1 MEKSSKILIYGA
13 MGIVILIL
21 ALTGII
27 VAVMNIPIE
36 GSSGE
41 IAVIDLDGTIYSGG
55 TEEDLFSDY
64 QPGVE
69 DYIEWIEDAQE
80 DDGTKAILIRIN
92 SPGGEAIASE
102 KLARAIKEASEKK
115 VVVAYVESMAASAAY
130 QAASSTD
137 YIVAEKQ
144 SLVGNIGVRMEI
156 IHYYGLM
163 DDLGINVTT
172 IKSGEYKD
180 IGSPTRPMT
189 EEEKEMLGSI
199 VNESY
204 DDFVSWVAENRNMS
218 LEEAYKVADGRIYS
232 GSQAKKAGLVDMV
245 GTEEDAIDITAEMA
259 GITGEPDLYEYEGKS
274 SGFLGMKLND
284 ALYSFGYG
292 FGKGLAAT
300 SVEEASSSYGMYF

>member
-1 MEKSSKILIYGA
+1 MERSSKILLYGIL
-13 MGIVILIL
+13 GIVILVL

-27 VAVMNIPIE
+27 VAVMQIPIE
-36 GSSGE
+36 GTSGD
-41 IAVIDLDGTIYSGG
+41 IAIIDLDGTIYSGG
-55 TEEDLFSDY
+55 SEEDLFNDY

-69 DYIEWIEDAQE
+69 DYIEWIEDAQD
-80 DDGTKAILIRIN
+80 DDGTKAIIIRIN

-102 KLARAIKEASEKK
+102 KLAKAIKKASEKK

-156 IHYYGLM
+156 VHYYGLM

-204 DDFVSWVAENRNMS
+204 EDFVSWVAENRNMT
-218 LEEAYKVADGRIYS
+218 LEETYKVADGRIYS

-245 GTEEDAIDITAEMA
+245 GTEEDAIDIATEMA
-259 GITGEPDLYEYEGKS
+259 GISGEPDIYEYGGKS
-274 SGFLGMKLND
+274 SGFLGMRFNEM
-284 ALYSFGYG
+284 LYSFGYG
-292 FGKGLAAT
+292 LGKGLAET
-300 SVEEASSSYGMYF
+300 SVEETSPSYGMYF

>member
-1 MEKSSKILIYGA
+1 MERSSKILIYGLLA
-13 MGIVILIL
+13 IIIVVL

-27 VAVMNIPIE
+27 VAIMQVPIE
-36 GSSGE
+36 GSGDV
-41 IAVIDLDGTIYSGG
+41 AVIDLDGTIYSGG
-55 TEEDLFSDY
+55 TEEGLFSDY

-69 DYIEWIEDAQE
+69 DYIEWIEDAQD

-156 IHYYGLM
+156 VHYYSLM

-204 DDFVSWVAENRNMS
+204 EDFVSWVAENRNMT
-218 LEEAYKVADGRIYS
+218 LEETYKVADGRIYS

-245 GTEEDAIDITAEMA
+245 GTEEDAIDIAAEMA
-259 GITGEPDLYEYEGKS
+259 GISGEPDLYEYGGKS

-292 FGKGLAAT
+292 FGKGLAGT
-300 SVEEASSSYGMYF
+300 SVEEASPSYGMYF